1 MRRWVV
7 LAVSVSAAALAVAC
21 GGRVSG
27 AELTDASLDDASDD
41 APVDGAATDAA
52 DAGDAPATVELDA
65 ASCASRAISAACS
78 DGGTESFLQTTIW
91 KCGPRECG
99 HAVHVTLDTEGCP
112 TSVRVRDHNDGWDFP
127 DLTQCVASA
136 LSTQRWS
143 CGDAGAVTDY
153 VWFFSCS
160 N

>member
-1 MRRWVV
+1 MRRWIAVV
-7 LAVSVSAAALAVAC
+7 GAVSAAALAVAC

-41 APVDGAATDAA
+41 GPVDGAVTDGA
-52 DAGDAPATVELDA
+52 DAGDAPATVEIDA
-65 ASCASRAISAACS
+65 ASCASRAFSAACS
-78 DGGTESFLQTTIW
+78 DGGTESVLQTTVG
-91 KCGPRECG
+91 KCGPRACG

-112 TSVRVRDHNDGWDFP
+112 TSVRVNDYGDTWNFP
-127 DLTQCVASA
+127 DLTRCVASA

-143 CGDAGAVTDY
+143 CGDAAAVAY
-153 VWFFSCS
+153 EVWFSGCT

>member
-1 MRRWVV
+1 MRRWIA
-7 LAVSVSAAALAVAC
+7 LAGSVSAAALAVAC

-27 AELTDASLDDASDD
+27 AELTDASSDD
-41 APVDGAATDAA
+41 ATNDGPPDGAVTDTADAA
-52 DAGDAPATVELDA
+52 DAPATVEIDA

-78 DGGTESFLQTTIW
+78 DGGEHFVWTAID
-91 KCGPRECG
+91 KCGPQDCS
-99 HAVHVTLDTEGCP
+99 HVTHVTLDHEGCP
-112 TSVRVRDHNDGWDFP
+112 TSVRVNDGNDIRNFP

-143 CGDAGAVTDY
+143 CGDAAAVDY
-153 VWFFSCS
+153 TWFMNCT